1 MMLVPMVFRDAGLLT
16 QYLNIGVF
24 RYMMLCSVKSW
35 KNKSSE
41 DAVQVLTLSDF
52 EKMAVKYSEL
62 FYFRSL
68 KGGPKDI
75 AYWTSNVFFMLTLL
89 FMFSSVGAWMSGR
102 EASTAL
108 AAVAVIFELLGL
120 IVWMV
125 FYEPVYRSDKL
136 KRSGI
141 PDSLCQKQDR
151 ETVKSI
157 WLKQN
162 LPVSPDKYLE
172 VTKTFYEV
180 QGMLVES
187 RKNRQLGD
195 RFLMGFFSLKPLQS
209 VLSIPVILALLNF
222 ALRIPG
228 VHFTAADIDISV
240 LAGNAAK
247 YSLTLFLVAI
257 TLVLTTGMLL
267 TMVVGIS
274 ELISERYRGKCADL
288 TRKRF
293 VRALLERAD
302 LAG

>member
-1 MMLVPMVFRDAGLLT
+1 M
-16 QYLNIGVF
+16 
-24 RYMMLCSVKSW
+24 
-35 KNKSSE
+35 SSE
-41 DAVQVLTLSDF
+41 EVVQILTVSDF
-52 EKMAVKYSEL
+52 EKMAVRYSAL
-62 FYFRSL
+62 FHFRSL
-68 KGGPKDI
+68 KEGPKNI
-75 AYWTSNVFFMLTLL
+75 AYWISVVFFALTLL
-89 FMFSSVGAWMSGR
+89 FMFSSIGVSISGG
-102 EASTAL
+102 EPSTRL
-108 AAVAVIFELLGL
+108 AMIAVLFELLGL
-120 IVWMV
+120 VVWVV
-125 FYEPVYRSDKL
+125 FYEPVYRPDKL

-157 WLKQN
+157 WLKKN
-162 LPVSPDKYLE
+162 LPVSPDKYLD

-195 RFLMGFFSLKPLQS
+195 RLLMGFFSFKPLQS

-222 ALRIPG
+222 VLRVPG
-228 VHFTAADIDISV
+228 VEFTTANIDFSE

-247 YSLTLFLVAI
+247 YSLTLFLIAI
-257 TLVLTTGMLL
+257 TLVFSIGMLL

-274 ELISERYRGKCADL
+274 ELIGERYRGKCADL
-288 TRKRF
+288 TKKRF